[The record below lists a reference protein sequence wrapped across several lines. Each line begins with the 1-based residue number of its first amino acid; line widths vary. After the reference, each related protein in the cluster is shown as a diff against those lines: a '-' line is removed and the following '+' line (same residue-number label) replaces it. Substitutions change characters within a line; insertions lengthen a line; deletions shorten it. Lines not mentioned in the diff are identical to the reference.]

1 MKRTL
6 SLLLCLILCLSLC
19 ACGRLDRLKDVEL
32 PPLPTVTVRPE
43 SQSETPEPTDAQP
56 AETAAAAPA
65 AVSDTEDMTLP
76 VIVSFQKTEM
86 IETDPAAH
94 EQKILTFSYLTPR
107 VTIPGR
113 DEAAAKIN
121 EYIGMLDET
130 YYTGNDY
137 GDGPSSGYN
146 GMLEMAEDNFTYAYE
161 SGNDLLLEF
170 ESVRDARISRAD
182 GRVLTLNLGTYTYSG
197 GAHGYYLSRAYV
209 FDTRSGDLITLEQ
222 LSPDLPALRTYL
234 VQRMIEMVQT
244 DPTLA
249 AAIDGFVEESNRET
263 SFGALIRDGSWYLD
277 DRGLVVFSDL
287 YEISSYAAGMQTFV
301 FPYEELGGLVDLKW
315 FPDSKNSSGSFSIL
329 SMDSVQD
336 GSFPILDM
344 LTLEEGMTQICL
356 CSGERAYDVTLYR
369 TYYHD
374 DIGSFYL
381 SDPLWYCSCMENSG
395 LQISTDIPDGYPN
408 LALSYRG
415 ENGVVHRCLISQSG
429 EDGHPLLLEEGIS
442 FAG

>member
-1 MKRTL
+1 MKKHFSARAKWLIVIAVLLAMGITVFHAVSSRRPGQTVVQTILAPFRSAGSTL
-6 SLLLCLILCLSLC
+6 VRQVERYYDYVFQYESLQAENKALREQIMAMEEDVRSADSLQRENERLHQLLGL
-19 ACGRLDRLKDVEL
+19 VEEHRDYYPTSAYIISWNGSNWKSAFTIDKGTSSGIEEGMVAITEYSQVVGL
-32 PPLPTVTVRPE
+32 VTEAGPNWATVTTV
-43 SQSETPEPTDAQP
+43 
-56 AETAAAAPA
+56 
-65 AVSDTEDMTLP
+65 
-76 VIVSFQKTEM
+76 
-86 IETDPAAH
+86 
-94 EQKILTFSYLTPR
+94 
-107 VTIPGR
+107 
-113 DEAAAKIN
+113 
-121 EYIGMLDET
+121 LDSVL
-130 YYTGNDY
+130 GISASVA
-137 GDGPSSGYN
+137 SSGYN

-301 FPYEELGGLVDLKW
+301 FPYEELGGLVDLKC
-315 FPDSKNSSGSFSIL
+315 FPDSKNSSGSF
-329 SMDSVQD
+329 
-336 GSFPILDM
+336 
-344 LTLEEGMTQICL
+344 
-356 CSGERAYDVTLYR
+356 
-369 TYYHD
+369 
-374 DIGSFYL
+374 
-381 SDPLWYCSCMENSG
+381 
-395 LQISTDIPDGYPN
+395 
-408 LALSYRG
+408 
-415 ENGVVHRCLISQSG
+415 
-429 EDGHPLLLEEGIS
+429 
-442 FAG
+442 